1 MALVRPNGQ
10 IALELAQCLGNPGAT
25 TEVKRMLTSFDYQSD
40 RHCAKTTFAICS
52 ARAMFD
58 YQSDRH
64 CAKTI
69 GANSPLQRTINADRY
84 VSSALN
90 KVQVNQS
97 FSLVLIIVFIALVLQ
112 EQNARFLEKH
122 LIKEEHKVIF

>member
-1 MALVRPNGQ
+1 MWLVR
-10 IALELAQCLGNPGAT
+10 A
-25 TEVKRMLTSFDYQSD
+25 FDYQSD
-40 RHCAKTTFAICS
+40 RHCAKTHVVDCPLDAG
-52 ARAMFD
+52 FD

-90 KVQVNQS
+90 KVQVNHS
-97 FSLVLIIVFIALVLQ
+97 LSLVLIIVLIALVLQ

-122 LIKEEHKVIF
+122 LVKEEHKVIF